1 MVGDAI
7 AKEKAMMKATAHT
20 RAAVAFLFETRCWV
34 VLGMVLDVL
43 GCLHVYIHKICL
55 VNVVPD
61 IRCIFFPNLVQK
73 YSMIDSQW

>member
-1 MVGDAI
+1 MVGVAI
-7 AKEKAMMKATAHT
+7 AKEKAMIKATAHT

-55 VNVVPD
+55 GQ
-61 IRCIFFPNLVQK
+61 RGTR
-73 YSMIDSQW
+73 YSMYIFPI